1 MSKVLDRDE
10 IDRIIMKLPSVVD
23 RGKLF
28 SHVAILEDSL
38 KGAEETTEKGDDTL
52 VVSWIRKTWPTQTVR
67 AKMAQK
73 IARLI
78 EEGEHKKA

>member
-10 IDRIIMKLPSVVD
+10 VDRIIMKLPSVVD

-28 SHVAILEDSL
+28 SHVAILEENM
-38 KGAEETTEKGDDTL
+38 KEADDTL